1 MEKIAK
7 KLTDYYMRTGLINE
21 KDAAIY
27 QFGWQVSIEI
37 LISIIASI
45 GIALYLKMFPEMIF
59 LGGIFIPLRTWAGGV
74 HLDRYWKCFVCSVMI
89 MVVGL
94 VSSKYIHCDET
105 YSFVCICGLLLII
118 SGFGVCKNSNVK
130 ERYKESL
137 LKKLR
142 AFELGIAIVAVIL
155 KLRENGQYLFLTMYT
170 LAVVLISL
178 LLKDVRIKRDGSIS
192 LFGKN
197 RVSGLLKERVAA
209 SKCLYRYLS
218 FEKDRGS
225 FNKKAGFDNFGC
237 TGSEIKG
244 RRTGIYNKN
253 SLQK

>member
-27 QFGWQVSIEI
+27 QFGWQISIEI

-45 GIALYLKMFPEMIF
+45 GIE
-59 LGGIFIPLRTWAGGV
+59 
-74 HLDRYWKCFVCSVMI
+74 
-89 MVVGL
+89 
-94 VSSKYIHCDET
+94 
-105 YSFVCICGLLLII
+105 
-118 SGFGVCKNSNVK
+118 KN
-130 ERYKESL
+130 
-137 LKKLR
+137 
-142 AFELGIAIVAVIL
+142 
-155 KLRENGQYLFLTMYT
+155 
-170 LAVVLISL
+170 
-178 LLKDVRIKRDGSIS
+178 
-192 LFGKN
+192 
-197 RVSGLLKERVAA
+197 
-209 SKCLYRYLS
+209 
-218 FEKDRGS
+218 RGS